1 MTCDQKQYGTGDCV
15 KLSTPESVQKLR
27 KALYE
32 RAKREPRHRFYSLYD
47 KVYREDVLAHAYAR
61 CRANNGA
68 AGPDGM
74 TFEDIE
80 GSGGPGPMLAR
91 LAKELKTKQYKPAAV
106 RRVYIPKARGGERPL
121 GIPDIRDRVVAMS
134 VKLVLESIF
143 EADFD
148 ADSYGFRPGRSTHQA
163 LAAICECVAAGM
175 MWLVDA
181 DVSKCFDTI
190 PHDKL
195 LRTVASR
202 VVDGSMLALIR
213 KFLTAPVIDERDG
226 GRRTRPRAGTPQ
238 GGPASPLLANIYLHL
253 LDRNF
258 RRHVK
263 RGELKGRLVR
273 YCDDFVIVCPR
284 HPARERE
291 WAERVMTRLG
301 LTLHPEKTRV
311 VHAGKEWVNFLGY
324 RIRCR
329 PNGRVA
335 LDVAKPAMS
344 RIRDKLRSTTRR
356 TFLSQKELISELNQ
370 YIRGAGEYFKLAE
383 PRTLWN
389 LDRFVL
395 ARIARWARHKR
406 VRRLPVW
413 SLARGGPLYREH
425 GLLTWWRKKQSTRG
439 PAWARS

>member
-1 MTCDQKQYGTGDCV
+1 V
-15 KLSTPESVQKLR
+15 KLATPDSVQELR

-32 RAKREPRHRFYSLYD
+32 RAKRDPRLRFYSLYD
-47 KVYREDVLAHAYAR
+47 KVYRKDVLEHSYAL
-61 CRANNGA
+61 CRANKGA

-80 GSGGPGPMLAR
+80 RSGGPGPLLAR
-91 LAKELKTKQYKPAAV
+91 LAEELRTKQYKPGPV
-106 RRVYIPKARGGERPL
+106 RRVYIPKANGGERPL
-121 GIPDIRDRVVAMS
+121 GIPDIRDRVVAMA
-134 VKLVLESIF
+134 VKLVLEPIF

-148 ADSYGFRPGRSTHQA
+148 ADSYGFRPGRDAHQA
-163 LAAICECVAAGM
+163 LAAVRESIVAGM
-175 MWLVDA
+175 VWCVDA
-181 DVSKCFDTI
+181 DVSRCFDTI

-202 VVDGSMLALIR
+202 VVDGSMLALIK
-213 KFLTAPVIDERDG
+213 KFLAASVVDERDG

-253 LDRNF
+253 MDRNF
-258 RRHVK
+258 RCHVE
-263 RGELKGRLVR
+263 RGGLQGRLVR
-273 YCDDFVIVCPR
+273 YCDDFVILCPS
-284 HPARERE
+284 HPRRERE
-291 WAERVMTRLG
+291 WAGQLLARLG

-311 VHAGKEWVNFLGY
+311 VHVGEDWVNFLGY
-324 RIRCR
+324 RVHRR
-329 PNGRVA
+329 PSGRVS
-335 LDVAKPAMS
+335 LDISKKAMS
-344 RIRDKLRSTTRR
+344 RIHDTLRTVTRR
-356 TFLSQKELISELNQ
+356 TFLSQEELISELNV
-370 YIRGAGEYFKLAE
+370 YIRGAGEYFRLAE

-425 GLLTWWRKKQSTRG
+425 GLVTWWRKKQPTG
-439 PAWARS
+439 APAWARS